1 MPEKDDIPVIFS
13 QLVIRQR
20 DDSGHAIAAY
30 RDTWRLLLTYAS
42 DQIGIAPARLDL
54 TDLDAPD
61 RRVPR
66 ALEHQRGNTVR
77 TRNARLAAI
86 QSLFRFAALAH
97 SEQLATM
104 ADTSEK
110 Q

>member
-54 TDLDAPD
+54 TDLDAPLI
-61 RRVPR
+61 
-66 ALEHQRGNTVR
+66 AAFLEHSNTSAATPFAPATRGWPR
-77 TRNARLAAI
+77 SSRC
-86 QSLFRFAALAH
+86 SG
-97 SEQLATM
+97 SPP
-104 ADTSEK
+104 
-110 Q
+110 